1 LFPFHLP
8 DLIVVFKAWHDSL
21 ADRRIPKGEST
32 MAQFVRQPISDPHAE
47 EKRTAV
53 QRIAAFAKAAHAKDL
68 KPHIRQ
74 LYKRNILDSL
84 GCAIAA
90 LPGCPFQSLRER
102 FEEFRSPGRCTLIGG
117 GKTSLDQAAFFNS
130 ALVRYVDLLDSY
142 MSPGGLCHPSD
153 NFGAVLAA
161 AEQVG
166 ASGEQFLLALAVSYE
181 IQCRFTAAV
190 PVMAK
195 GFSQRRSVACNT
207 IQAARC
213 YRHRDS
219 GRSYTMVGGAYRS
232 RW

>member
-21 ADRRIPKGEST
+21 ADRRIPKGKST
-32 MAQFVRQPISDPHAE
+32 MAQFARQPISDPHAE

-90 LPGCPFQSLRER
+90 LPGCPFQSLRAR

-117 GKTSLDQAAFFNS
+117 GKTSLDQAAFFNPLSS
-130 ALVRYVDLLDSY
+130 ATLICSTATCRRAACATRATTLEQCLPLPNKSPPPGNNSY
-142 MSPGGLCHPSD
+142 WHL
-153 NFGAVLAA
+153 
-161 AEQVG
+161 
-166 ASGEQFLLALAVSYE
+166 
-181 IQCRFTAAV
+181 RFRT
-190 PVMAK
+190 
-195 GFSQRRSVACNT
+195 RSNA
-207 IQAARC
+207 
-213 YRHRDS
+213 
-219 GRSYTMVGGAYRS
+219 GS
-232 RW
+232 RLPFR

>member
-1 LFPFHLP
+1 M
-8 DLIVVFKAWHDSL
+8 
-21 ADRRIPKGEST
+21 T
-32 MAQFVRQPISDPHAE
+32 MAQFVRQPISGPHAE

-90 LPGCPFQSLRER
+90 LPGRPFQSLREQ
-102 FEEFRSPGRCTLIGG
+102 FEEFRSPGHCTLIGG
-117 GKTSLDQAAFFNS
+117 GKTPLDQAAFFNS

-142 MSPGGLCHPSD
+142 MSPGGLCHPGD

-166 ASGEQFLLALAVSYE
+166 ASGEQFTLALAVSYE

-190 PVMAK
+190 PVMLK
-195 GFSQRRSVACNT
+195 GFNHGT
-207 IQAARC
+207 
-213 YRHRDS
+213 
-219 GRSYTMVGGAYRS
+219 
-232 RW
+232 